1 MIERRPGV
9 PLNVSDCISPA
20 FDIVFAFDLEYVFDF
35 EFAFAFAVE
44 D

>member
-1 MIERRPGV
+1 M
-9 PLNVSDCISPA
+9 PLNVSDCVSPV
-20 FDIVFAFDLEYVFDF
+20 FDIVLAFDLEYVFDF